1 MNLKKYFGPKA
12 FYASALSLAI
22 PVMLQALVQNL
33 VSLIDNFMV
42 AGLGDI
48 KMSGINV
55 TNQVLFVLFVA
66 FNILAAAGGMFM
78 SQFNGAKNA
87 EGMAHAYR
95 FKIITMGTL
104 ALGMMVLG
112 ALIPDQLL
120 GLLLQTNTERAGIT
134 AEGVTYLSIIIFT
147 FLPITVSVAIG
158 SSLRETGQVR
168 PALIISVIAALLN
181 TLLNWIFIYG
191 NLGAPRLEVAGAA
204 WATFIARLVEMTLFI
219 LWSRK
224 HRPAFFVGL
233 RGIFAV
239 NLPLFFT
246 MLTKSGILLVSD
258 LSWVLTET
266 IMTAIFN
273 GRGGSEIVS
282 GMAGAWAIANLFFLV
297 FGAIHT
303 SVGVIV
309 GGTLGKNDLETARIQ
324 ARWLRTGALCIGVI
338 VSIGEF
344 LSVLLIPI
352 VFGNL
357 SENARAISHNML
369 WIIALY
375 MPVWT
380 YLNAQFATARAGGD
394 AIMGAWVDG
403 AVNLVFFLP
412 GIFML
417 SAWTSLG
424 PVTMFAILK
433 LTDFVKVA
441 MATWQLRKERW
452 LKNLTGTNGPPS
464 GTQFPGFEGAV

>member
-1 MNLKKYFGPKA
+1 MNLKKYFGPKV
-12 FYASALSLAI
+12 FYASALSLAV

-78 SQFNGAKNA
+78 SQYNGAKDA
-87 EGMAHAYR
+87 SGMKHAYR

-104 ALGMMVLG
+104 ALLIMALG

-120 GLLLQTNTERAGIT
+120 GLLLQSNTERAEIT
-134 AEGVTYLSIIIFT
+134 AEGIKYLSIIIFT
-147 FLPITVSVAIG
+147 FLPMAVSIAIG
-158 SSLRETGQVR
+158 SSLRETGRVR
-168 PALIISVIAALLN
+168 PPLVISVAAALLN
-181 TLLNWIFIYG
+181 TFLNWIFIYG

-204 WATFIARLVEMTLFI
+204 WATLTARLVEMALFI
-219 LWSRK
+219 LWARK
-224 HRPAFFVGL
+224 HKPAFFVGL
-233 RGIFAV
+233 RGILAV

-246 MLTKSGILLVSD
+246 MLTKSGVLFISEM
-258 LSWVLTET
+258 SWVLTET
-266 IMTAIFN
+266 IMTAVFN

-303 SVGVIV
+303 SIGVIV

-324 ARWLRTGALCIGVI
+324 ARWLRTGALFTGIL
-338 VSIGEF
+338 VSAGEF
-344 LSVLLIPI
+344 ASVLLIPL

-357 SENARAISHNML
+357 SENARAITHNML

-375 MPVWT
+375 MPIWT
-380 YLNAQFATARAGGD
+380 YLNAQFATARSGGD

-403 AVNLVFFLP
+403 AVNVVLFLP
-412 GIFML
+412 GIFL
-417 SAWTSLG
+417 LAALTPFG
-424 PVTMFAILK
+424 PVTLFAIVK
-433 LTDFVKVA
+433 LTDIVKVSIA
-441 MATWQLRKERW
+441 AWQLRKERW
-452 LKNLTGTNGPPS
+452 LKNLTGSGGPPE
-464 GTQFPGFEGAV
+464 GGPLPGFEGAV